1 MQRKMGNFKYSQ
13 NVSGNFRCVDCS
25 FLDHQVMVKS
35 FLAVPREKLLKKL
48 QCSNRSGNPGRVSV
62 VASSMEV
69 GKVGERMTLPLSVGG
84 NK

>member
-1 MQRKMGNFKYSQ
+1 MGNFKYSQ